1 MAGIIDYIL
10 FDLDGTLAD
19 TGPDLAGTLNLLLSE
34 EGREPLP
41 YEMIRPLVSHG
52 GLTMINNCLG
62 IPVDSTEMRRLHGRF
77 LEIYQ
82 SRLAEETDLFPGMDE
97 VLASIEAM
105 ALPWGIVTNKPGF
118 LTTPLISA
126 LRLDHRTACVVS
138 GDTLEYSKPHP
149 APLLH
154 ACQVAGRAPSRS
166 LYIGDAR
173 RDIEA
178 GLNAGMYTLV
188 ALYGYLG
195 AEDRPETWGAAGM
208 IQNPAGLLAWLDE
221 SQP

>member
-1 MAGIIDYIL
+1 MIDYVL

-19 TGPDLAGTLNLLLSE
+19 TGPDLAGALNLLLCE

-41 YEMIRPLVSHG
+41 YWTIRPLVSHG
-52 GLTMINNCLG
+52 GLIMISSCLG
-62 IPVDSTEMRRLHGRF
+62 IAVDSMEMRRLHRRF
-77 LEIYQ
+77 LEIY
-82 SRLAEETDLFPGMDE
+82 RTRIAAETDLFQGMDE
-97 VLASIEAM
+97 VLASLEAL
-105 ALPWGIVTNKPGF
+105 ALPWGIVTNKPEF
-118 LTTPLISA
+118 LTTPLIAA
-126 LRLDHRTACVVS
+126 LRLDHRAACVVS

-178 GLNAGMYTLV
+178 GLNAGMRTLV

-195 AEDRPETWGAAGM
+195 ADDRPETWGATGM
-208 IQNPAGLLAWLDE
+208 IQDPAELLAWLEE
-221 SQP
+221 SRT

>member
-1 MAGIIDYIL
+1 MAGIIDYVL

-52 GLTMINNCLG
+52 SLTMINNCLG

-208 IQNPAGLLAWLDE
+208 IQNPAGVLTWLEE
-221 SQP
+221 SRP

>member
-19 TGPDLAGTLNLLLSE
+19 TGPDLAGALNLLLRE
-34 EGREPLP
+34 EGRESLP

-52 GLTMINNCLG
+52 GLTMISSCLG
-62 IPVDSTEMRRLHGRF
+62 IPVDSIEMRRLHGRF

-82 SRLAEETDLFPGMDE
+82 TRLAEETDLFPGMNE
-97 VLASIEAM
+97 VLTALEAM

-154 ACQVAGRAPSRS
+154 ACQAAGCAPSRS

-208 IQNPAGLLAWLDE
+208 IQDPAGVLTWLE
-221 SQP
+221 KLQR

>member
-1 MAGIIDYIL
+1 MAGIIDYVL

-52 GLTMINNCLG
+52 SLTMINNCLG

-208 IQNPAGLLAWLDE
+208 IQNPSGVLTWLEE

>member
-1 MAGIIDYIL
+1 MAGIIDYVL

-208 IQNPAGLLAWLDE
+208 IQNPAGVLTWLEE
-221 SQP
+221 SRP

>member
-1 MAGIIDYIL
+1 MTSTIDYVL

-19 TGPDLAGTLNLLLSE
+19 TGPDLAGALNLLLVE
-34 EGREPLP
+34 EGCEPLP

-52 GLTMINNCLG
+52 SLTMINNCLG
-62 IPVDSTEMRRLHGRF
+62 IPVDSLDMRRLHGRF

-82 SRLAEETDLFPGMDE
+82 SRLCEESDLFPGMDE
-97 VLASIEAM
+97 VLTSIEAM

-178 GLNAGMYTLV
+178 GLNAGMATLV

-208 IQNPAGLLAWLDE
+208 IQNPAGVLAWLEE

>member
-1 MAGIIDYIL
+1 MIDYIL

-19 TGPDLAGTLNLLLSE
+19 TGPDLAGALNLLLSE

-41 YEMIRPLVSHG
+41 YQTIRPLVSHG
-52 GLTMINNCLG
+52 GLIMIGSCLG
-62 IPVDSTEMRRLHGRF
+62 IPVDSMEMQRLHRRF

-82 SRLAEETDLFPGMDE
+82 SRIAAETDLFRGMDE
-97 VLASIEAM
+97 VLASLEAM
-105 ALPWGIVTNKPGF
+105 ALPWGIVTNKPEF
-118 LTTPLISA
+118 LTTPLIAA
-126 LRLDHRTACVVS
+126 LRLEHRAVCVVS

-166 LYIGDAR
+166 VYIGDAR

-178 GLNAGMYTLV
+178 GVNAGMRTLV

-195 AEDRPETWGAAGM
+195 ADDRPETWGASGM
-208 IQNPAGLLAWLDE
+208 IHSPAGVLAWLEE
-221 SQP
+221 SRP

>member
-1 MAGIIDYIL
+1 MIDYVL

-19 TGPDLAGTLNLLLSE
+19 TGPDLAGALNLLLRE

-41 YEMIRPLVSHG
+41 YRTIRPLVSHG
-52 GLTMINNCLG
+52 GLIMISSCLG
-62 IPVDSTEMRRLHGRF
+62 IAVDSMEMRRLHRRF
-77 LEIYQ
+77 LEIY
-82 SRLAEETDLFPGMDE
+82 RTRIAAETDLFQGMDE
-97 VLASIEAM
+97 VLASLEAL
-105 ALPWGIVTNKPGF
+105 ALPWGIVTNKPEF
-118 LTTPLISA
+118 LTTPLIAA
-126 LRLDHRTACVVS
+126 LRLDHRAACVVS

-178 GLNAGMYTLV
+178 GLNAGMRTLV

-195 AEDRPETWGAAGM
+195 ADDRPETWGATGM
-208 IQNPAGLLAWLDE
+208 IQDPAELLAWLEE
-221 SQP
+221 SRT

>member
-1 MAGIIDYIL
+1 MAGIIDYVL

-208 IQNPAGLLAWLDE
+208 IQNPAGVLTWLEE